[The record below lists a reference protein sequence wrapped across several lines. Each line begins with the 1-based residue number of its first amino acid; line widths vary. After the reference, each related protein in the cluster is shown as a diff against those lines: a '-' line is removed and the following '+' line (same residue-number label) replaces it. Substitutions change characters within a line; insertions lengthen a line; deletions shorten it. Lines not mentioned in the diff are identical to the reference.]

1 MMKQTAAITL
11 SNVCKNYGPVE
22 AVRGINLD
30 IRDGEF
36 LVVIGPSGCGKTT
49 TLRMIAG
56 LETPTSGDISIEGK
70 RVNDVK
76 PWHRDTPLV
85 WQNFTLFPHLNVAQ
99 NIEYGLRMRGV
110 PRIRRQEL
118 VSRVVR
124 TVGLEGMEGRS
135 VLQLS
140 GGQKQR
146 VGLARAIVLDPK
158 ILLLDEPLG
167 ALDAK
172 IARSMQRELKRLHR
186 ELGITFIYVTHNQ
199 SEALAMADRVVI
211 MNDGQIQQV
220 GTPHEVY
227 RTPQNRFVAEF
238 VGANNVLSGVVSAFT
253 NGRVTVATPEGD
265 FEVEVPADR
274 RLELGAHVTFVIGAD
289 KIAIG
294 SGPAEGRNV
303 VEGRVV
309 AVEFTGSVA
318 LLFIELAQGFEFRA
332 QKPSSL
338 IEETETA
345 IGSNLRLSWT
355 ERDAYLLPGQNDD
368 SQTTLPNRL
377 LPTATA
383 ARGLRHG

>member
-1 MMKQTAAITL
+1 MMARTPAITL
-11 SNVCKNYGPVE
+11 SNVWKNYGSVE
-22 AVRGINLD
+22 AVRGINLE

-56 LETPTSGDISIEGK
+56 LETPTSGDISIGGK

-99 NIEYGLRMRGV
+99 NIEYGLRMRRI
-110 PRIRRQEL
+110 PRSRRREL

-146 VGLARAIVLDPK
+146 VGLARAIVLDPR

-172 IARSMQRELKRLHR
+172 IARSMQKELKRLHR
-186 ELGITFIYVTHNQ
+186 ELGITFVYVTHNQ

-238 VGANNVLSGVVSAFT
+238 VGANNVFLGEVTALTDSRA
-253 NGRVTVATPEGD
+253 TVATREGS
-265 FEVEVPADR
+265 FEIEVSVDR
-274 RLELGAHVTFVIGAD
+274 ELELGNHVTFVIGAD
-289 KIAIG
+289 KVAIDG
-294 SGPAEGRNV
+294 TLEEGGNV

-309 AVEFTGSVA
+309 AAEFTGSVA
-318 LLFIELAQGFEFRA
+318 LLFVELEQGFEFRV
-332 QKPSSL
+332 QRPSSGA
-338 IEETETA
+338 EETETT
-345 IGSNLRLSWT
+345 IGSRLRLSWT
-355 ERDAYLLPGQNDD
+355 WHDAYLLPDKHEK
-368 SQTTLPNRL
+368 LP
-377 LPTATA
+377 
-383 ARGLRHG
+383 